1 MFTSVDSNR
10 KKHEHP
16 SNENVQFSQS
26 LDNSCIKESKSGI
39 ANQIDHLLSKNDE
52 YTKLQLTIFGI
63 TFIVSI
69 FLASIT
75 GIFIGFTFGFSI
87 FIGAI
92 AGIFYLRLLA
102 KSIGKLGK
110 ESSGVSKLQLLVPVC
125 LFIFA
130 SKLGSLDIFPAMIG
144 FFIYKPSLIF
154 YFSRF

>member
-10 KKHEHP
+10 KKLEHT
-16 SNENVQFSQS
+16 SNENVQFPQS
-26 LDNSCIKESKSGI
+26 LNNSIKESKSGI
-39 ANQIDHLLSKNDE
+39 ANQIDHLLSQNDE
-52 YTKLQLTIFGI
+52 YTKLQLTILGI

-69 FLASIT
+69 LLASIT
-75 GIFIGFTFGFSI
+75 GIFVGFTFGFSI

-102 KSIGKLGK
+102 KSIGKLGR

-130 SKLGSLDIFPAMIG
+130 SK
-144 FFIYKPSLIF
+144 
-154 YFSRF
+154 RR